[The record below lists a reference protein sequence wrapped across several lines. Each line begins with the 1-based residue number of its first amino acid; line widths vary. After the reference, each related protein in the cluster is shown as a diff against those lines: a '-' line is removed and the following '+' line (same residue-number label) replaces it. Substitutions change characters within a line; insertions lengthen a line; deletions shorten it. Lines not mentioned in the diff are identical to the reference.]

1 MDQYLFVCKTLLRP
15 FGKAGIF
22 GADVNKVEKKVGG
35 EKDWEPF
42 YCQIAYLHWQA
53 LIQCFSRTM
62 FLKEKGLGA
71 ILLLPCQFAHI
82 CAQKSYHYAVLYVR
96 SLRLQRTGPS
106 GLDKDKIRNKKR
118 ASWKD
123 NAQDGFQPED
133 FFFLPSSPCCF
144 GNGHGLFILMPFI
157 ANQIRCWGD
166 LISDIKKSTLRN

>member
-1 MDQYLFVCKTLLRP
+1 MDQCLFVCKTLLRP

-123 NAQDGFQPED
+123 KAQDGFQPED
-133 FFFLPSSPCCF
+133 F
-144 GNGHGLFILMPFI
+144 ILRKKKTNCARKVRETKLSMTLTML
-157 ANQIRCWGD
+157 CVLCTVGD
-166 LISDIKKSTLRN
+166 DARA

>member
-1 MDQYLFVCKTLLRP
+1 MDQCLFVCKTLLRP

-133 FFFLPSSPCCF
+133 F
-144 GNGHGLFILMPFI
+144 ILRKK
-157 ANQIRCWGD
+157 NQIVLER
-166 LISDIKKSTLRN
+166 SARRNCQ

>member
-1 MDQYLFVCKTLLRP
+1 MDQCLFVCKTLLRP

-71 ILLLPCQFAHI
+71 ILLLPCQFAHMG
-82 CAQKSYHYAVLYVR
+82 S
-96 SLRLQRTGPS
+96 S
-106 GLDKDKIRNKKR
+106 
-118 ASWKD
+118 
-123 NAQDGFQPED
+123 AQDGENEQY
-133 FFFLPSSPCCF
+133 LS
-144 GNGHGLFILMPFI
+144 
-157 ANQIRCWGD
+157 
-166 LISDIKKSTLRN
+166 